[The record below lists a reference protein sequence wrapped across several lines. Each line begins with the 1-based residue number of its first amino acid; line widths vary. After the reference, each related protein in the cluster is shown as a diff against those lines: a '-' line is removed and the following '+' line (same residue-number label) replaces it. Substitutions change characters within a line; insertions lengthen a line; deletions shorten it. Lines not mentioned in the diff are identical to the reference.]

1 MKPYISIYPCFP
13 ASYRNDILFY
23 WGGVVNHDLY
33 FQSINPRNREI
44 PNTTLL
50 KMLEETFGSY
60 EKFKAKFIEYA
71 MSLKGSG
78 YTFLVKKPDG
88 SLTILN
94 TMNQD
99 SSPFLMDSF
108 HY

>member
-1 MKPYISIYPCFP
+1 
-13 ASYRNDILFY
+13 
-23 WGGVVNHDLY
+23 
-33 FQSINPRNREI
+33 
-44 PNTTLL
+44 
-50 KMLEETFGSY
+50 MLEETFGSY

-99 SSPFLMDSF
+99 SPLSYGFVPLLNVDMWEHAYYLNYKNEKMNYLSIFFEIVNFS
-108 HY
+108 YAN